1 MEDLYEHV
9 HWLELYD
16 KPNRTKEELYEMWD
30 RDPHWFPR
38 AFKTHEAPGKLPFD
52 DKVKYGAMEHRGAV
66 YTSEKT
72 PTMLNVRSTAPAYR
86 QIHHTNSSTKV
97 VSTPKSPST
106 LARIPPYE
114 HSNLH
119 TN

>member
-52 DKVKYGAMEHRGAV
+52 DKVKYGATVRASYSRVVRCTLYGVRCTRA
-66 YTSEKT
+66 EKL
-72 PTMLNVRSTAPAYR
+72 PMGLSVRPTAPCSPPMPYALA
-86 QIHHTNSSTKV
+86 ICHV
-97 VSTPKSPST
+97 VAPTCAVP
-106 LARIPPYE
+106 
-114 HSNLH
+114 
-119 TN
+119 

>member
-52 DKVKYGAMEHRGAV
+52 DKVKYGATGLAAV
-66 YTSEKT
+66 RWCG
-72 PTMLNVRSTAPAYR
+72 VRCTREERLPMSLSVPPTAPR
-86 QIHHTNSSTKV
+86 LCHFH
-97 VSTPKSPST
+97 SPYT
-106 LARIPPYE
+106 
-114 HSNLH
+114 
-119 TN
+119 T